1 MESET
6 TPNPTNDEL
15 TQQINDLKNA
25 EQAKAQQLKMQSE
38 QLQQRLQQTI
48 AAKVSTLGQ
57 ITELEHSAKENERN
71 QHRLEGALDILQAL
85 TG

>member
-1 MESET
+1 METET
-6 TPNPTNDEL
+6 TPNPTNEEL
-15 TQQINDLKNA
+15 TQQLDDLENA

-48 AAKVSTLGQ
+48 AAKVSTFGQ
-57 ITELEHSAKENERN
+57 IAELEHSAKEHERN

-85 TG
+85 AG